1 MQGAD
6 ATDRNLSHKRVE
18 WLKGFHHQ
26 AASWMKARRV
36 VTMVE
41 SDFGELFPRV
51 GFIVMRVKCMLSVGP
66 GSQNGKSGLCRF

>member
-1 MQGAD
+1 MQIAD
-6 ATDRNLSHKRVE
+6 ATGRTPSHKPVG

-51 GFIVMRVKCMLSVGP
+51 GFIVTRVKCTLSVGP
-66 GSQNGKSGLCRF
+66 GSQNGKSGLRRF